1 MKSMNMDI
9 WIVGTSNQLFVRDSY
24 TEKYFSK
31 NKVVTGKTPFF
42 VKSFVLPIL
51 FISTLL
57 SDRAVLYGNVA
68 FSILLLLTKKQYS
81 SFLKKVLV
89 FQKI

>member
-42 VKSFVLPIL
+42 CEKLCTPHSIY
-51 FISTLL
+51 L

-68 FSILLLLTKKQYS
+68 FSILLLSTKKQYS

>member
-24 TEKYFSK
+24 TEKFFSK

-42 VKSFVLPIL
+42 CEKLCTPHSIYLN
-51 FISTLL
+51 
-57 SDRAVLYGNVA
+57 RAVLYGNVA
-68 FSILLLLTKKQYS
+68 FSILLLSTKKQYS